1 LLKLT
6 IATPNVIIV
15 NIDNIRSVRA
25 EDSTGAFGILPGHAD
40 LLTVLAIGVLIWRDV
55 DGLEHCAAL
64 RGGVLRVR
72 DGQSVEVATREA
84 IIGDD
89 LKNLKDVVV
98 AQMTRNAETEQA
110 ARLDALALQHA
121 AIQKIYHYLRPA
133 EQPADPLLRK

>member
-6 IATPNVIIV
+6 VATPNVIIV
-15 NIDNIRSVRA
+15 NLDNVRSVRA

-55 DGLEHCAAL
+55 DSLEHYAAL

-72 DGQSVEVATREA
+72 QGRSVEIATREA

-98 AQMTRNAETEQA
+98 AQMARNAETEHA

-121 AIQKIYHYLRPA
+121 AIQRIYRYLRPA
-133 EQPADPLLRK
+133 EQPAGPLLRK